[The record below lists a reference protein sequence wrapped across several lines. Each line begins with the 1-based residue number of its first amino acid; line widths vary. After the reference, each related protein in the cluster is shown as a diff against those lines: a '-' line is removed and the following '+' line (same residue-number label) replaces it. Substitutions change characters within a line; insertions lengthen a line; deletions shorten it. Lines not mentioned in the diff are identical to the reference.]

1 MLDNN
6 DCNSSNLSTLLL
18 TVLTNRFSLLVT
30 YLACAD
36 DLLPLSKEC
45 VVKLFNE
52 ACKLKH
58 KPQWTSENR
67 GLKSTTSNN
76 LIRENTG
83 DNNKK

>member
-1 MLDNN
+1 
-6 DCNSSNLSTLLL
+6 
-18 TVLTNRFSLLVT
+18 LVT
-30 YLACAD
+30 YLACAE
-36 DLLPLSKEC
+36 DLLQLSKEC